1 MFTDKIKFFIW
12 LLCIAAITVV
22 LSKVPSNLG
31 LDLQGGMRLVLEAK
45 DTKQVKVDETAMQG
59 VVTVIRNRIDGLGVS
74 EPLIAVKGRRQV
86 VVELPGIK
94 DPSRAIKLIGD
105 TALMEFIEAEWLPG
119 NGTNISTADLK
130 VLGGENARVEK
141 YVVKDAKGNIEKEMP
156 IILKTQVMTGS
167 DLKRADPGV
176 DQYGRPIVSI
186 EFTAKGTDK
195 FAEVTRRNVGKP
207 LAILLD
213 GKIISAPNISEP
225 ILGGKAQISG
235 SFSPTDVQ
243 DLVIK
248 LKAGSLPVP
257 VQIVAKEEVGPS
269 LGLES
274 IHKSIIAGIIGFVL
288 IAIFMIGIYRY
299 LGLMAIV
306 ALLFYAALNLA
317 ALNVLHV
324 TLTLPGIAG
333 ILLGLGMAVDA
344 NVLIFERYKEE
355 LRNGNTV
362 LNALDAGFNRAMIT
376 IIDSNVTT
384 LLTAGTL
391 FWFGTG
397 TIKGFAVTLS
407 VGIVLSMLTSLVLSK
422 YLLSAS
428 LTIRRIRESRWVE
441 L

>member
-1 MFTDKIKFFIW
+1 
-12 LLCIAAITVV
+12 
-22 LSKVPSNLG
+22 
-31 LDLQGGMRLVLEAK
+31 
-45 DTKQVKVDETAMQG
+45 
-59 VVTVIRNRIDGLGVS
+59 
-74 EPLIAVKGRRQV
+74 
-86 VVELPGIK
+86 
-94 DPSRAIKLIGD
+94 
-105 TALMEFIEAEWLPG
+105 
-119 NGTNISTADLK
+119 
-130 VLGGENARVEK
+130 
-141 YVVKDAKGNIEKEMP
+141 MP
-156 IILKTQVMTGS
+156 IILKKMVMTGS

-186 EFTAKGTDK
+186 EFTSKGADA
-195 FAEVTRRNVGKP
+195 FADVTRRNVGKP

-213 GKIISAPNISEP
+213 GRIISAPNISEP

-235 SFSPTDVQ
+235 SFSPTEVQ

-269 LGLES
+269 LGMES
-274 IHKSIIAGIIGFVL
+274 IRKSIVAGLLGFL
-288 IAIFMIGIYRY
+288 FIAIFMIVIYRY
-299 LGLMAIV
+299 LGLMAVI

-317 ALNVLHV
+317 TLNLLHV

-362 LNALDAGFNRAMIT
+362 LSALDAGFSRAMIT
-376 IIDSNVTT
+376 IVDSNVTT

-407 VGIVLSMLTSLVLSK
+407 IGIILSMITSLVLSK
-422 YLLSAS
+422 FLLSAS
-428 LTIRRIRESRWVE
+428 LTIPRIRESRWVKI
-441 L
+441 